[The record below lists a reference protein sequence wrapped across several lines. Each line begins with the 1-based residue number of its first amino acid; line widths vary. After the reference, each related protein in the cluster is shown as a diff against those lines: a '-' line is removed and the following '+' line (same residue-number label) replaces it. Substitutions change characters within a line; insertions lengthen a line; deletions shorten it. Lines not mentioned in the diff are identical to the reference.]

1 MSDVAHPQGTQRLQ
15 AHPSGHPDGGR
26 VIFRGFQMVIGAAML
41 IAALGVWFSPGANWA
56 QELVLMKLLVSSVAF
71 LTGVAFLQMSLRPDA
86 PKVEI
91 DTIQHEVRLVRSY
104 GRDRFVLDR
113 CRFADL
119 SRVVNSDTH
128 LQLWGR
134 KGVLLAEVAAEDR
147 LSHRNLVTALRV
159 AGKL

>member
-1 MSDVAHPQGTQRLQ
+1 MSDVAHPQSAEQMRSQPVDYL
-15 AHPSGHPDGGR
+15 DGGR
-26 VIFRGFQMVIGAAML
+26 LIVRGFQLLIGAAML
-41 IAALGVWFSPGANWA
+41 IAALGVWFSPGASWA
-56 QELVLMKLLVSSVAF
+56 HELVLMKLLVSSVAF
-71 LTGVAFLQMSLRPDA
+71 LTGLAFLQMSFRPDA

-119 SRVVNSDTH
+119 SRVVESDTH
-128 LQLWGR
+128 VQLWGR
-134 KGVLLAEVAAEDR
+134 KGTLLAEVAVEDR